1 MLYEMKKTLL
11 FAVMLTVMLPAVS
24 CGNSGK
30 KKEVKADE
38 TEIVVEAGNV
48 KECNGCEGCPSPDG
62 CGSSEDPEAVHG
74 TCCGNS

>member
-1 MLYEMKKTLL
+1 MKKVFL
-11 FAVMLTVMLPAVS
+11 FAVVFIVMLSVVS

-30 KKEVKADE
+30 KKEVKVDE
-38 TEIVVEAGNV
+38 TEMVVEAETA

-62 CGSSEDPEAVHG
+62 CGSSEAPEAVHG